1 MRTARATI
9 AGMIAPRA
17 GESAALERPPLPSL
31 RRLCCA
37 AAVLALL
44 PLAGGCSKDPPGDPL
59 QHLAPTGEL
68 ALSPGNEGGQDEDP
82 SILRAADGK
91 LYVAWYSNRN
101 GLQAEG
107 LQDKEIFLARSSDGK
122 SWTDPPVQ
130 VTRSASWAFAPSLAQ
145 DDAGVFHLAWWRWT
159 LTPAGCVPPA
169 PCGVDYRIAYKSSP
183 DGVDWNLDEEAVVA
197 DGPADW
203 LPSLVFDRVSRRM
216 LLYFASPARDADGA
230 VEPTLAPPFTVR
242 LYVTVKGASGWSQPR
257 RVAGID
263 TGHDTYPFVVQ
274 RSDGTFL
281 MTWTRYDAGSL
292 DVDPVS
298 AVTRQP
304 STETMYSTSADGLA
318 WTAPVALSSNPGAVD
333 VFPSL
338 YADQSGVWHA
348 LWLTN
353 AADPNGAT
361 VEVTLG
367 ASPSPPVSRPEIA
380 GYTGRVV
387 ATATPDVYW
396 GAWVSGTEPTQKVR
410 HAFFER

>member
-1 MRTARATI
+1 M
-9 AGMIAPRA
+9 
-17 GESAALERPPLPSL
+17 RPPLAAL
-31 RRLCCA
+31 GRLGHA
-37 AAVLALL
+37 AAALALL
-44 PLAGGCSKDPPGDPL
+44 LGGCSKSPPGDPL

-101 GLQAEG
+101 GLQPGG
-107 LQDKEIFLARSSDGK
+107 LEDKEIFLSRSSDGK
-122 SWTDPPVQ
+122 AWTDPPVQ

-145 DDAGVFHLAWWRWT
+145 DDAGAFHLAWWQWT
-159 LTPAGCVPPA
+159 LTPAGCSPETA
-169 PCGVDYRIAYKSSP
+169 CTGVAYRILYKSSP
-183 DGVDWNLDEEAVVA
+183 DGLAWNLDEETVVA

-203 LPSLVFDRVSRRM
+203 LPSLVFDRVGRRL
-216 LLYFASPARDADGA
+216 LLYFASPVRDASGA
-230 VEPTLAPPFTVR
+230 VDPAPAPPFTIR
-242 LYVTVKGASGWSQPR
+242 LYVTAKGPAGWSQPR
-257 RVAGID
+257 RLAGID
-263 TGHDTYPFVVQ
+263 GGHDTYPFVSQ
-274 RSDGTFL
+274 RADGTFL
-281 MTWTRYDAGSL
+281 MTWTRYDAAST

-304 STETMYSTSADGLA
+304 STETMYSTSSDGFT
-318 WTAPVALSSNPGAVD
+318 WSAPIALSSDPGAVD

-338 YADQSGVWHA
+338 YADQSGGWHA

-361 VEVTLG
+361 VGVTLG
-367 ASPSPPVSRPEIA
+367 PAPTAPVSLPEIA

-396 GAWVSGTEPTQKVR
+396 GVWVSGSQPTQKVR
-410 HAFFER
+410 HAFFAR